1 MTSTQMQPANNAS
14 RRVFIAL
21 DVDSESKAIEIGRE
35 LTQFGVGFKI
45 GLQLFTLGGPTL
57 VSKIVDLGSPVFL
70 DLKFHDI
77 PNTVASAAAEAAKLG
92 VSIFNV
98 HASGGAEMMLRTAEA
113 VDNVSARSNIER
125 PKVIAVTVLT
135 SADSVTL
142 KGIGVESEVEPQVV
156 RLARLAAESG
166 MDGVVASARES
177 KLIRSEIGDRDF
189 LIVTPGIRPASA
201 KDRATI
207 DDQKRVTTPGEAIL
221 AGATHLV
228 IGRPVI
234 AAADRAHALK
244 QILNEIET
252 ALNTNASQQS

>member
-1 MTSTQMQPANNAS
+1 MQPTRNAS
-14 RRVFIAL
+14 HRVFIAL
-21 DVDSESKAIEIGRE
+21 DVDSESKAIEIVRE
-35 LTQFGVGFKI
+35 CSRFRVGFKI
-45 GLQLFTLGGPTL
+45 GLQLFTLGGPSL
-57 VSKIVDLGSPVFL
+57 VSKIVDFGNPVFL

-77 PNTVASAAAEAAKLG
+77 PNTVASAAAEATKLG

-98 HASGGAEMMLRTAEA
+98 HASGGGEMMLRTAEA
-113 VDNVSARSNIER
+113 VENVSSQLSIER

-135 SADSVTL
+135 SSDTATL

-156 RLARLAAESG
+156 RLARLAAESK
-166 MDGVVASARES
+166 MDGVVASAREARV
-177 KLIRSEIGDRDF
+177 IRSEINDPNF
-189 LIVTPGIRPASA
+189 LIVTPGIRPTN
-201 KDRATI
+201 ATKCATN

-234 AAADRAHALK
+234 VAPDRAHVLE

-252 ALNTNASQQS
+252 ALQ